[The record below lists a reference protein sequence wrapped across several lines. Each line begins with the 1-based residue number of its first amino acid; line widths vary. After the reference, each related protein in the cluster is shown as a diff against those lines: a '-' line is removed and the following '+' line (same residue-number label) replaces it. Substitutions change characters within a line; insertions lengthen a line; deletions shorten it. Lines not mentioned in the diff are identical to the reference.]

1 MNLYECTSCGA
12 RLMVKSTETSSFCA
26 YCGQPMILVD
36 RVKDELEPDLI
47 IPFGISQKRA
57 EQLIRDRFCKG
68 WFVPDEIKKF
78 EIDKIRGIY
87 IPYWLASYHVRKSSS
102 MYFRRMKKAS
112 ALVIM
117 KMLWFYSS
125 SCTENCRQ
133 NSHTQ
138 LYERL

>member
-1 MNLYECTSCGA
+1 
-12 RLMVKSTETSSFCA
+12 
-26 YCGQPMILVD
+26 MILVD

-117 KMLWFYSS
+117 KNALV
-125 SCTENCRQ
+125 
-133 NSHTQ
+133 
-138 LYERL
+138 L